1 MPFEDELGEA
11 LRRTGDGFT
20 AEGRDLVDAGER
32 RGRRMLARR
41 RFAVAGGSVLALALI
56 GTAGAYAN
64 GMLWSGGGDG
74 RADVASSPEPPAP
87 QRPPA
92 SSGDRIGTGA
102 VTADQ
107 MTAVLKQLLPQGGLS
122 DIEARG
128 TGDQP
133 GPMVTGVF
141 DDGEGKGR
149 LGFSLSRVDPTGP
162 MADDMVKCPSKAT
175 LNYDSCS
182 SKKLEDGSRL
192 LLFKGY
198 EYPDRRVDTKCWR
211 ATVVTP
217 QGFLIDA
224 QEWNAAAEKD
234 APITRPTPP
243 LTLAQLQALV
253 TSPLWHP
260 ALNDL
265 PAAPAE
271 SPQSPPSQ
279 PGHSG
284 MKAVVV
290 LEDLL
295 GKDDIPV
302 VSRDEDG
309 ADLGYLVLDE
319 GKGKSLVSLQIQP
332 DSAKHPGMWADLFTS
347 AETLPNGTKLLTR
360 QQAGEKGGAGVVW
373 WSAEALLPN
382 GTRVIVSAFNAESQM
397 TAATRKE
404 PVLTLARMKELATS
418 PKVAMEY
425 GR

>member
-1 MPFEDELGEA
+1 MPFEDELAEA

-20 AEGRDLVDAGER
+20 PEGLGLVDAGER
-32 RGRRMLARR
+32 RGRRMVARR
-41 RFAVAGGSVLALALI
+41 RAAVAGGSALALALI

-64 GMLWSGGGDG
+64 GLLWSSGAGGSN
-74 RADVASSPEPPAP
+74 VASSPEPPAP
-87 QRPPA
+87 QPPVPA
-92 SSGDRIGTGA
+92 PGRDRAGTGA

-107 MTAVLKQLLPQGGLS
+107 LTGVLKQLLPQGELS

-128 TGDQP
+128 TDE
-133 GPMVTGVF
+133 GPMVTGAF
-141 DDGEGKGR
+141 DDGDGKGR
-149 LGFSLSRVDPTGP
+149 IGFSLSRVDPTGQ
-162 MADDMVKCPSKAT
+162 MADDMVKCPAKVT
-175 LNYDSCS
+175 LEYESCS

-224 QEWNAAAEKD
+224 QEWNSATEKD
-234 APITRPTPP
+234 SPISRPTPP
-243 LTLAQLQALV
+243 LSLAQLQALV

-271 SPQSPPSQ
+271 S
-279 PGHSG
+279 SG
-284 MKAVVV
+284 SASSRPYAGAKAVAT
-290 LEDLL
+290 LEELL
-295 GKDDIPV
+295 RLDGIPV

-309 ADLGYLVLDE
+309 SDLGYLVLDE

-332 DSAKHPGMWADLFTS
+332 ASPKEPNMWADLFTS
-347 AETLPNGTKLLTR
+347 AETLPSGTKVLTR

-382 GTRVIVSAFNAESQM
+382 GTRVIVSAFNAESQR

-418 PKVAMEY
+418 PKVASEY

>member
-20 AEGRDLVDAGER
+20 SEGRDLVDAGER
-32 RGRRMLARR
+32 RGRRMVARR
-41 RFAVAGGSVLALALI
+41 RAAVAGGSALALALI

-64 GMLWSGGGDG
+64 GLLGPGGGGD
-74 RADVASSPEPPAP
+74 RENVASSPEPPAP
-87 QRPPA
+87 QRPAP
-92 SSGDRIGTGA
+92 GRDRVGTGA

-107 MTAVLKQLLPQGGLS
+107 LTGVIKQLLPQGGLS
-122 DIEARG
+122 DVEARG
-128 TGDQP
+128 TGDEL
-133 GPMVTGVF
+133 GPMVTGAF
-141 DDGEGKGR
+141 DDGDGKGR
-149 LGFSLSRVDPTGP
+149 IGFSLSRVDPTGP
-162 MADDMVKCPSKAT
+162 MANDMVKCPSKTT

-182 SKKLEDGSRL
+182 SKTLEDGSRL

-224 QEWNAAAEKD
+224 QEWNAATEKD
-234 APITRPTPP
+234 SPISRPTPP
-243 LTLAQLQALV
+243 LSLAQLQALV

-271 SPQSPPSQ
+271 APQSPPSR

-284 MKAVVV
+284 TKAVAT
-290 LEDLL
+290 LEELL
-295 GKDDIPV
+295 RLDGIPV

-309 ADLGYLVLDE
+309 PDLGYVVLDE

-332 DSAKHPGMWADLFTS
+332 AGAKQPNMWADLFTS
-347 AETLPNGTKLLTR
+347 AETLPGGTKVLTR

-418 PKVAMEY
+418 PKVASEY